1 MSAGRVCGGGFNLT
15 NRFQITSGMWLLL
28 FVGCLL
34 TGCSNSTDGARAYP
48 KVLTAADEGAAIQA
62 LRTIATAQTQAKT
75 MRGAYADFDSLV
87 QAGFLDQRFAGSN
100 PNLRG
105 YRFAMIASE
114 NEFIVNADPQTTQT
128 APVTGS
134 RHFYLDSTENAIH
147 VNSSQPATKQDP
159 LL

>member
-1 MSAGRVCGGGFNLT
+1 MR
-15 NRFQITSGMWLLL
+15 NRIQIKSGIWLLL
-28 FVGCLL
+28 LVCCLVAA
-34 TGCSNSTDGARAYP
+34 CSNASEGLRAYP
-48 KVLTAADEGAAIQA
+48 KAVGAADEASAIQA
-62 LRTIATAQTQAKT
+62 LRTIATAQTQAKA
-75 MRGAYADFDSLV
+75 MRNAYGDFDALV

-100 PNLRG
+100 PTLRG
-105 YRFAMIASE
+105 YRFAMSANE
-114 NEFIVNADPQTTQT
+114 NEFTVNADPQTTET